1 MRDNFVVGKE
11 YNVQDNMCGYVM
23 LYIVVSILFPII
35 PVCALE
41 NIALNKPTW
50 QQHPWPQ
57 SDRDYGSENAVD
69 GFYTDRGTGGQCT
82 INNDG
87 QYTAEWRVDL
97 GNVLSI
103 SYINIYYRTQNE
115 NPGPYVNRM
124 AGFSLYIS
132 NTTSKDQGHCCYK
145 DNSRGKPSVNQNI
158 SCSIYGRYVIYY
170 NERSRDDNPSYLSK
184 YAYNELCE
192 LEVFGY
198 RGSFG
203 DCCQYPCHEN
213 CIYMG
218 CDAYTGHCRSFIPE
232 HYGQICIA
240 ECPPGYYGND
250 CRYQCSVN
258 CYGDRSCDQSTGQC
272 EGGCQPGW
280 SGDTC
285 DQWCGFGYYGKDC
298 RHRCS
303 VNCSVAYYCDR
314 STGQCIGGCKPGW
327 TGFMCDQGC
336 GFGYY
341 GKDCRHR
348 CSVNCSVAYYCDRST
363 GQCIGGCK
371 PGWTGFMCDQVVCES
386 GYYGQNCNNQCSINC
401 DMIRSCDRVTG
412 KCDRGCKPG
421 WSGIHCD
428 QGCGFGY
435 YGKDCRHRCS
445 VNCSVAYY
453 CDRSTGQCIG
463 GCKPGWTGFM
473 CDQVVCESGYYGQN
487 CNNQCSINCDMI
499 RSCDRVTGKCDRG
512 CKPGWSGIHC
522 DQGCGFGYYGKDCR
536 HRCSVNCSVAYYCD
550 RSTGQCIGG
559 CKPGWTGFMCD
570 QVVCESGYYGQNCI
584 NQCSINCNVFKS
596 CDRVTGKCYFGCK
609 PGWSG
614 NTCDQVVVC
623 QPGYY
628 GVECKQQCSINCNVT
643 TQCNKVTGQ
652 CEGGCKPGW
661 KGSTCNQMCESGY
674 YGKNCSN
681 QCSTNCDMVS
691 SCDKVTGECDG
702 GCNAGWAGIHCNQAC
717 STGFYGKNC
726 SEQCNNNCNETTKC
740 NRFTGDCNG
749 GCKPGWTGITC
760 NDACEKSYYGTNCTN
775 KCRRN
780 CVNASC
786 DHVNGDCINIQ
797 FLKDGDSN
805 DIPTL
810 RIIGGSVAALVI
822 LIVIIAIFIMY
833 KRIRC
838 SSGGKH
844 DERHTNATEVTM
856 AFSNLYQNLDI
867 HVEDNA
873 NVNNSEI
880 KPTLKPRH
888 KRTEV
893 NKSVELK
900 DEDIDIDEKIHEENP
915 YGDFYVNEEPLID
928 IEIKRLGYVIEEKS
942 KDENDG
948 FKKEYATLLYGE
960 KYSCDIGKRPEN
972 IPKNR
977 FKTTFPYDHSR
988 VILASK
994 HADYVN
1000 ANYIDGSKRKKMYIA
1015 AQGPK
1020 ENTLA
1025 DFWLMIWQEDVKQ
1038 VIMLTNLM
1046 EGIKWKCVQY
1056 WPSIQTTMACGSF
1069 TIQLLDEKQ
1078 YAFYNVRKLEVNNKK
1093 HKDDRRIIT
1102 QYHYIAWPDHG
1113 TPEPLCLLLFHD
1125 QVTRTNNGSHTGPIL
1140 VHCSAGIGRTG
1151 TYIAID
1157 VLSETGKTH
1166 NKINIAEYVKKMRR
1180 NRMNMVQTYEQ
1191 YKTIFLTLHEMF
1203 KAQPTVLC
1211 TAEFLHKSQTDS
1223 SAFKKEFQKLLAVR
1237 PLYTEKD
1244 YKVTSQFHDLSA
1256 SVHPLDRY
1264 VLFLTSNIP
1273 KRGRYINAISVP
1285 SFTHQTAFI
1294 LTNFPTQG
1302 GAVDFL
1308 RLITDYDSDV
1318 VVCLEPLCNMES
1330 ASKWHPTKTG
1340 SKTVNPF
1347 TIKLQ
1352 HEQTTEI
1359 KSSKLEITK
1368 EGKSDETWSV
1378 DMAEPM
1384 DSLQANNAKT
1394 VSHILSLVSFARN
1407 IETEGPITVISRDG
1421 ATMCGVF
1428 CAVYNLIQQLTMDEE
1443 IDVFYVVRLLQTRR
1457 PELCSSM
1464 EEYQLI
1470 HEALRRFIR
1479 SHAGENVY
1487 YNQ

>member
-327 TGFMCDQGC
+327 TGFMCDQ
-336 GFGYY
+336 
-341 GKDCRHR
+341 
-348 CSVNCSVAYYCDRST
+348 
-363 GQCIGGCK
+363 
-371 PGWTGFMCDQVVCES
+371 
-386 GYYGQNCNNQCSINC
+386 
-401 DMIRSCDRVTG
+401 
-412 KCDRGCKPG
+412 
-421 WSGIHCD
+421 
-428 QGCGFGY
+428 
-435 YGKDCRHRCS
+435 
-445 VNCSVAYY
+445 
-453 CDRSTGQCIG
+453 
-463 GCKPGWTGFM
+463 
-473 CDQVVCESGYYGQN
+473 
-487 CNNQCSINCDMI
+487 
-499 RSCDRVTGKCDRG
+499 
-512 CKPGWSGIHC
+512 
-522 DQGCGFGYYGKDCR
+522 
-536 HRCSVNCSVAYYCD
+536 
-550 RSTGQCIGG
+550 
-559 CKPGWTGFMCD
+559 
-570 QVVCESGYYGQNCI
+570 VCESGYYGQNCI